1 MSRYDDLDEAGGRP
15 ASWGQGVDQ
24 ADDGRRGHRTRRQNA
39 GERTRRQDAKGRK
52 LRNQAGGWKGQQPGG
67 RAAARPRGLRKDVVL
82 GTAAILAT
90 VIVVSTSLV
99 AYARYRTVY
108 GSIQRMDVTSGELG
122 HRPPYTAALNILVI
136 GSDSRAGTGNKFG
149 NASVIAGAR
158 SDTMMLLH
166 IAPGHQ
172 RADIISLPRD
182 SMVPILSCQA
192 NSAAG
197 LTGQQAQPGAV
208 ERLNATFAYGGPVCL
223 WKTLEQLTHVRI
235 QHFVEVNFSGFQ
247 SIVNDVGGVSVC
259 LPYAINNPQSGLRLP
274 AGLHTVS
281 GAQALAFV
289 RARENVGQGSDL
301 QRIQRQQFFL
311 DAVLHKLK
319 STNLLSDPTR
329 ILHVVTDTA
338 KSLTTDSGLDLTTLL
353 KIANSMKSLNSSA
366 VDFISVPVEAYPPDP
381 AAEVQWV
388 QPQAD
393 QLFQGIASDKNLPK
407 PVAKGGKKATTV
419 PSAVPTVSRSQVQ
432 VDVLN
437 GVGSTGLATTT
448 ATDLTNAGF
457 VVTGTGDAAN
467 TGYTSN
473 VIEYSSAS
481 QLPEVNTLKAAIGSA
496 QVKQDTTLQAGTISL
511 IVGSS
516 FNGLASQKAT
526 PSTTPSPKASNL
538 TQTYGGITGSTNI
551 CKDAAAFAP

>member
-1 MSRYDDLDEAGGRP
+1 MSRYDDMDEAGSRP
-15 ASWGQGVDQ
+15 ASWGQDVDQ
-24 ADDGRRGHRTRRQNA
+24 AGAGRRGY
-39 GERTRRQDAKGRK
+39 RTRRQDAGGRTRGQDAGGRK
-52 LRNQAGGWKGQQPGG
+52 LRNQASGWKGQQPGRG
-67 RAAARPRGLRKDVVL
+67 ATGWPRGLRKDAVL
-82 GTAAILAT
+82 GAAAILAT

-108 GSIQRMDVTSGELG
+108 GSIKRFDVTSGELG

-192 NSAAG
+192 NGAAG

-208 ERLNATFAYGGPVCL
+208 ERLNATFAFGGPVCL
-223 WKTLEQLTHVRI
+223 WKTVEQITHVRI

-247 SIVNDVGGVSVC
+247 SIINDVGGVEVC

-274 AGLHTVS
+274 AGLQTVS

-329 ILHVVTDTA
+329 ILQVVTDTA
-338 KSLTTDSGLDLTTLL
+338 KSLTTDSGLDQTTLL
-353 KIANSMKSLNSSA
+353 KIANSMRSLNSSA
-366 VDFISVPVEAYPPDP
+366 VDFISVPVEDYPPDP
-381 AAEVQWV
+381 TAEVQWV
-388 QPQAD
+388 EPQAD
-393 QLFQGIASDKNLPK
+393 QLFHSIASDKNLPK
-407 PVAKGGKKATTV
+407 PAAKAGTAAVAPTV
-419 PSAVPTVSRSQVQ
+419 VPTVSPSQVQ

-437 GVGSTGLATTT
+437 GTGAANLASTT
-448 ATDLTNAGF
+448 ATALTNAGF
-457 VVTGTGDAAN
+457 TVTGSGDAASF
-467 TGYTSN
+467 GYTSN
-473 VIEYSSAS
+473 VIEYSSPS

-526 PSTTPSPKASNL
+526 PSATPSPKASNL

>member
-1 MSRYDDLDEAGGRP
+1 MSRYDEMDEAGGRP
-15 ASWGQGVDQ
+15 ASWGQDADH
-24 ADDGRRGHRTRRQNA
+24 ADDGQRGRRTRRQ
-39 GERTRRQDAKGRK
+39 E
-52 LRNQAGGWKGQQPGG
+52 AGGGKPRNRAGGGKGQQPPG
-67 RAAARPRGLRKDVVL
+67 RPRGLRKDVVL
-82 GTAAILAT
+82 GAAAILAT
-90 VIVVSTSLV
+90 VLVVSTSLV

-108 GSIQRMDVTSGELG
+108 GSIKRFDVTSGELG

-149 NASVIAGAR
+149 SAAAIAGAR
-158 SDTMMLLH
+158 SDTTMLLH

-172 RADIISLPRD
+172 RADIISFPRD
-182 SMVPILSCQA
+182 SMVPILSCPA
-192 NSAAG
+192 NNAEG
-197 LTGQQAQPGAV
+197 LVGQQAQPGV
-208 ERLNATFAYGGPVCL
+208 LERLNATFAYGGPVCL
-223 WKTLEQLTHVRI
+223 WKTLEQLTNIRI
-235 QHFVEVNFSGFQ
+235 QHFVEVNFLGFQ

-259 LPYAINNPQSGLRLP
+259 LPYAINNAQSKLNLP
-274 AGLHTVS
+274 AGLQTVS

-289 RARENVGQGSDL
+289 RARENVGMGSDL

-319 STNLLSDPTR
+319 STNLLSDPAK
-329 ILHVVTDTA
+329 ILHVVTDAA

-366 VDFISVPVEAYPPDP
+366 VAFISVPVEDYPPDP

-407 PVAKGGKKATTV
+407 PAPKVGKKATAL
-419 PSAVPTVSRSQVQ
+419 PSAVPTVSPSQVQ
-432 VDVLN
+432 VNVLN
-437 GVGSTGLATTT
+437 GVGSVGLASTT

-457 VVTGTGDAAN
+457 VVTGTGDAAT
-467 TGYTSN
+467 TGYTNS

-481 QLPEVNTLKAAIGSA
+481 QLPEVNTLRAAIGGA
-496 QVKQDTTLQAGTISL
+496 QVKQDTTLPAGAISL

-516 FNGLASQKAT
+516 FNGLASQNAT
-526 PSTTPSPKASNL
+526 PSATPSPKASNL

-551 CKDAAAFAP
+551 CKDTAAFAP